1 MHEIYPFVS
10 DMIMFKSCYT
20 TDEYICIIYAGL
32 FFTFFKEIYPFV
44 SEMMMFKCW
53 HTIDEYICIMSGGLN
68 FTFF

>member
-1 MHEIYPFVS
+1 M
-10 DMIMFKSCYT
+10 
-20 TDEYICIIYAGL
+20 L
-32 FFTFFKEIYPFV
+32 FTVLNVFRFCREIYPFV